1 MFQKYIRNMQ
11 KNLAVVF
18 SSWYCHGGFFFSFVR
33 EVKGKLFFSF
43 KKTKQAGQKS
53 NALGSELTK
62 QEGKQKG

>member
-1 MFQKYIRNMQ
+1 MV
-11 KNLAVVF
+11 LPWWV
-18 SSWYCHGGFFFSFVR
+18 FFSFVR